1 MKSKDL
7 LNTVVESMIDTATIP
22 SLNLGLDLDGT
33 ISEKPEYFRMLS
45 NMWSGNVFV
54 ITYRSD
60 YDKAKKDVEQYGIRY
75 NEIILV
81 RSFDAKAEVIRE
93 KNINV
98 YYDDQPEMIANI
110 PDNVQVF
117 LVRNGGNF
125 DYENQK
131 WMMSDTTAKII

>member
-1 MKSKDL
+1 MIETT
-7 LNTVVESMIDTATIP
+7 TVPCA